1 MSLLSFVGRAE
12 NPAYSL
18 DWGEVMSPRNGR
30 RGAANQRKLFIARDI
45 TTGIR
50 RFARRWGSSSPIR
63 GRSPLFCGNFPLF
76 SGNEAAASPSGTAP
90 ALPTGF
96 QLPKRRVRIRNASHP
111 EGASTPTA
119 RPRPGN
125 VRHPAKEALQKFA
138 LILYFHLVVEIVTIK
153 WRVTFPE
160 SSWLRNRAPLRSR

>member
-1 MSLLSFVGRAE
+1 MRTPLPKLLAHPGTLSTF
-12 NPAYSL
+12 P
-18 DWGEVMSPRNGR
+18 
-30 RGAANQRKLFIARDI
+30 RKLP
-45 TTGIR
+45 TLLGK
-50 RFARRWGSSSPIR
+50 R
-63 GRSPLFCGNFPLF
+63 GGGL
-76 SGNEAAASPSGTAP
+76 PSGTAP

-96 QLPKRRVRIRNASHP
+96 QLPKRRVRTHDASHP

>member
-1 MSLLSFVGRAE
+1 MRTPLPKLLAHPGTLSTFLRKLPTLLGKRGGGLAF
-12 NPAYSL
+12 
-18 DWGEVMSPRNGR
+18 RNGAR
-30 RGAANQRKLFIARDI
+30 AADRLSTPEKTRPHPQRV
-45 TTGIR
+45 
-50 RFARRWGSSSPIR
+50 
-63 GRSPLFCGNFPLF
+63 
-76 SGNEAAASPSGTAP
+76 PSG
-90 ALPTGF
+90 
-96 QLPKRRVRIRNASHP
+96 RHVRIRNASHP